1 MEQRLSTDIALI
13 LRMLK
18 QQSPLSE
25 AAASAPHSHSNT
37 QTIPDV
43 TINMSDEETR
53 I

>member
-18 QQSPLSE
+18 QQNTLSE
-25 AAASAPHSHSNT
+25 ASTSVPHSHSNT